1 MIIIKFIHCCFFL
14 FNATTRFQKKGRS
27 NNSEKV
33 VEQKH
38 DDQNEESVSGKAKV
52 DEEPIDEE
60 DKENSKM
67 VQQNTRTLRGLEVD
81 ARIKEHLKK
90 RASKIC
96 YIHLYLRL

>member
-1 MIIIKFIHCCFFL
+1 MLFL

-33 VEQKH
+33 VEPKH

-52 DEEPIDEE
+52 DAAAPPLKPIDEE

-67 VQQNTRTLRGLEVD
+67 EEQNRTLRGLEVE

-90 RASKIC
+90 RASKK
-96 YIHLYLRL
+96 